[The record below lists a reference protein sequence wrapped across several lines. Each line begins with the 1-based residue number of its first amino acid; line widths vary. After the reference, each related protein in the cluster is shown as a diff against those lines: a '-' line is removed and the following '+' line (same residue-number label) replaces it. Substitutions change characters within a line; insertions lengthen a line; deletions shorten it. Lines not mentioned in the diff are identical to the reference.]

1 MSISAV
7 KPGNKPYIQT
17 LLDDMAAWET
27 PLLESFAEEVS
38 EIIARRKSPNL
49 SDAETELL
57 KKINE
62 GIPSAAMEKYNL
74 LKAKQ
79 KNVGLTEWEQEDLD
93 KIIDF
98 IEKKEAELLSYLI
111 SLARLRKVSLNK
123 LRKQLGVKSPPA
135 YAW

>member
-7 KPGNKPYIQT
+7 KPGNKPDIQT